1 MGLVNEGVR
10 IERGYSISLTF
21 RYKKYQDKK
30 ISSYVSSLLTWSN
43 SGMGRGYSV
52 SFIQLFDRK

>member
-1 MGLVNEGVR
+1 MRELELKGDIR
-10 IERGYSISLTF
+10 F
-21 RYKKYQDKK
+21 RLLLDIKNIKIKK